1 MSREI
6 LIVWAGRRQR
16 DTWEELCT
24 EYRCRIGHHAPVRDV
39 PVKARGKTSDEHA
52 RRMAEAEAIRAALPD
67 PCWTIAL
74 DVRGRTSS
82 SEKLAESLERRRQG
96 WPHTIAF
103 LVGSDLGLEAGLAA
117 EANERLSL
125 SPMTFGHEL
134 ARLVLYEQLYR
145 ALSIAR
151 GIKYHR
157 QPF

>member
-6 LIVWAGRRQR
+6 LIVWAGRHRR
-16 DTWEELCT
+16 DTWEELCA
-24 EYRCRIGHHAPVRDV
+24 EYRRRIGRHAAVRDV
-39 PVKARGKTSDEHA
+39 PVKARGRPGDEHA
-52 RRMAEAEAIRAALPD
+52 RLAAEAEAIRAALPD
-67 PCWTIAL
+67 PCRTVAL

-82 SEKLAESLERRRQG
+82 SEKLAASLERRRES
-96 WPHTIAF
+96 WPHPIAF
-103 LVGSDLGLEAGLAA
+103 LVGSDLGLDASLAA
-117 EANERLSL
+117 AADERLSL

-145 ALSIAR
+145 ALCIAQ

>member
-6 LIVWAGRRQR
+6 LIVWAGRHQR
-16 DTWEELCT
+16 DTWEELCAD
-24 EYRCRIGHHAPVRDV
+24 YRRRIGHHASIRDV
-39 PVKARGKTSDEHA
+39 PVKARGKTSDERA
-52 RRMAEAEAIRAALPD
+52 RLAAEAEAIRAALPD
-67 PCWTIAL
+67 PCWKVAL
-74 DVRGRTSS
+74 DVRGRRMS
-82 SEKLAESLERRRQG
+82 SEKLAESLERRRED
-96 WPHTIAF
+96 WPHPLAF
-103 LVGSDLGLEAGLAA
+103 LVGSDLGLDAALAA
-117 EANERLSL
+117 AADERLSL